1 MIQILDKLV
10 VGSNTSI
17 TIPGDGSD
25 MKIGHQLTDPKGIP
39 HEILL
44 IAMIE
49 YEKPENIV
57 KSTTVFVKGIWQ
69 E

>member
-1 MIQILDKLV
+1 
-10 VGSNTSI
+10 
-17 TIPGDGSD
+17 